1 MMKPHFLKVVI
12 TAVVLV
18 ACLAGG
24 SLIAENNK
32 SKHKEKELKEYK
44 ATLEL
49 VKDIN
54 QNSDF
59 GGLELLKF
67 SNKIKEKQQS
77 QGTSDI
83 LPDFAEEAKDGVE
96 GIYFNY
102 PYDSNDYRLAKISMT
117 AMPYHVFGIAV
128 GQNLNDVTPL
138 LEEKGFTENQKSSD
152 NDADFVLY
160 RQHHVS
166 ISFKVSKDTRV
177 ISTII
182 VSVYD
187 KLDDAVY

>member
-1 MMKPHFLKVVI
+1 MMKPSLLKVVLP
-12 TAVVLV
+12 AVILI

-24 SLIAENNK
+24 SLIAENNRL
-32 SKHKEKELKEYK
+32 KHKEKDLKEYK

-54 QNSDF
+54 QNSNF
-59 GGLELLKF
+59 GGIELLKF
-67 SNKIKEKQQS
+67 SDKTKEKQQS
-77 QGTSDI
+77 QGASDI

-102 PYDSNDYRLAKISMT
+102 PYASNDYRLAKISMT
-117 AMPYHVFGIAV
+117 AMPYHVYGIAA

-138 LEEKGFTENQKSSD
+138 LEEKGFTEYEKSSD

-166 ISFKVSKDTRV
+166 ISLKVSKDTRV